1 VALQPALLLAAAA
14 EGGGGGLTDIDT
26 TLFWATL
33 VMFGIFA
40 LILGK
45 FAWGPLL
52 GIIEEREKSV
62 RSAVDDAHR
71 ANQEA
76 RELLEKHKALVRD
89 AGRERDE
96 LVKQAISEAD
106 QVRSDLVAQARAESE
121 QLVERAR
128 GQIERE
134 KASAIQA
141 LRAEVADLAVEAAA
155 KIVTSSMSEENQ
167 RKLVD
172 DFISGLPKA

>member
-1 VALQPALLLAAAA
+1 MGLHAVLLAAA
-14 EGGGGGLTDIDT
+14 EGGGGGFLDINS
-26 TLFWATL
+26 TLLWGTL
-33 VMFGIFA
+33 VLFA
-40 LILGK
+40 LFAFVLGK

-62 RSAVDDAHR
+62 KSAVDDAHK

-76 RELLEKHKALVRD
+76 QELLEQHKALVRD

-96 LVKQAISEAD
+96 LIKKAIAEAD
-106 QVRSDLVAQARAESE
+106 QVRSDLVAKARSESE

-128 GQIERE
+128 GQIDRE
-134 KASAIQA
+134 KSSAIQA

-172 DFISGLPKA
+172 DFIAGLPKA

>member
-1 VALQPALLLAAAA
+1 VVGVGAVLLAAA
-14 EGGGGGLTDIDT
+14 EGGGGGLLDINT
-26 TLFWATL
+26 TLLWGTIVL
-33 VMFGIFA
+33 FA
-40 LILGK
+40 LFAFVLGK

-62 RSAVDDAHR
+62 RSAVDDAHK

-76 RELLEKHKALVRD
+76 QELLEKHKALVRD

-96 LVKQAISEAD
+96 LIKKAIAEAD
-106 QVRSDLVAQARAESE
+106 QVRSDLVAKARSESE

-134 KASAIQA
+134 KSSAIQA

-172 DFISGLPKA
+172 DFIAGLPKA

>member
-1 VALQPALLLAAAA
+1 VVGPYAVLLAAA

-33 VMFGIFA
+33 VMFALFA
-40 LILGK
+40 FVLGK

-62 RSAVDDAHR
+62 RSAVDDAHK

-76 RELLEKHKALVRD
+76 QELLEKHKALVRD

-96 LVKQAISEAD
+96 LIKKAIAEAD
-106 QVRSDLVAQARAESE
+106 QIRSDLVAKARSESE

-134 KASAIQA
+134 KSSAIQA

-172 DFISGLPKA
+172 DFIAGLPKA